1 MRRALAIQKEVA
13 QVGTIKDL
21 TSAFEGI
28 ASLRIAK
35 IKNKVTASQLF
46 FAELWQIYRQL
57 RVDPNQ
63 RLTHSKHRSNSKAK
77 DVFIAVTSDGGL
89 SGDIDEKI
97 VKQLLVQYDE
107 KATDIIVIGAHGAT
121 LLTQRGVRISKY
133 FKLPDTDKPL
143 DVSPII
149 SCLDGYRQT
158 AVFYESYVSLAVQEV
173 RRIDLIS
180 AVQTLSGQLEPDQG
194 VISGR
199 DYLFEPSLDEV
210 ASYMESVMLGIAL
223 SQVLLDSKL
232 AQYASRFNAMSMAES
247 RAKELASDLRLDYN
261 RAKRGESDKRLKE
274 VVNSLEAN

>member
-21 TSAFEGI
+21 TAAFEGI

-35 IKNKVTASQLF
+35 IKNKVAASQQF
-46 FAELWQIYRQL
+46 FAELWQIYSQL
-57 RVDPNQ
+57 RVDPNR
-63 RLTHSKHRSNSKAK
+63 RLSDPKRAK
-77 DVFIAVTSDGGL
+77 KLKGVFIAVTSDGGL

-97 VKQLLVQYDE
+97 VKQLLSQYDQS
-107 KATDIIVIGAHGAT
+107 ATDIVVIGAHGAT
-121 LLTQRGVRISKY
+121 LLAQRGVAVAKY

-143 DVSPII
+143 DVTPII
-149 SCLDGYRQT
+149 NCLDEYRQT
-158 AVFYESYVSLAVQEV
+158 AVFYESYVSLATQEV

-180 AVQTLSGQLEPDQG
+180 AVQTLSADLAPGQA

-210 ASYMESVMLGIAL
+210 IDYMESVMRGIAL

-232 AQYASRFNAMSMAES
+232 AQYASRFNAMSMAET
-247 RAKELASDLRLDYN
+247 RANELAGDLRLDYN
-261 RAKRGESDKRLKE
+261 RAKRAESDKRLKE
-274 VVNSLEAN
+274 VVNSLEMG